1 VKKKELSI
9 LEERMAGPGFWEDKE
24 RSRNAAERVAELKD
38 AAGIWDELALEA
50 REIAELAALP
60 ESGEIAAELETR
72 FAELTRRSLRAK
84 REAFLSGKYDKGD
97 AVITIFAGAGGDDA
111 EDWARM
117 LFLMFTRYAA
127 RQKWG
132 VEVLHRHE
140 NDHGGIRNATIEI
153 DGRYAYGYLRGEMG
167 VHRLVRVS
175 PFSSKSLRHT
185 SFALVEVLPKFVA
198 PDEVELKD
206 EDLETGFARS
216 SGPGGQNV
224 NKRETAVY
232 IKHKPTGMQVHV
244 STERSQQQNRERA
257 LGILRAKLYQRM
269 IKEQTKERESFRAT
283 GVEAEWGHQ
292 IRSYVLHP
300 YKMVKDH
307 RTDVETAAVE
317 KVLNGELDEFIEA
330 EIEQIKN

>member
-1 VKKKELSI
+1 
-9 LEERMAGPGFWEDKE
+9 MAEPGFWEDKE
-24 RSRNAAERVAELKD
+24 RARNAAERVSELKE
-38 AAGIWDELALEA
+38 AILIWDELEREA
-50 REIAELAALP
+50 KEIAELAAIP
-60 ESGEIAAELETR
+60 ESGEIAEELAHRYAELLRR
-72 FAELTRRSLRAK
+72 FERAK

-97 AVITIFAGAGGDDA
+97 TVITIFAGAGGDDA

-117 LFLMFTRYAA
+117 LFEMFTRYAV

-140 NDHGGIRNATIEI
+140 NDHGGIRNATLEI
-153 DGRYAYGYLRGEMG
+153 DGRYAYGYLKGEMG

-175 PFSSKSLRHT
+175 PFSSKDLRHT

-232 IKHKPTGMQVHV
+232 IKHKPTGFQVHV
-244 STERSQQQNRERA
+244 DSERSQQQNRERA

-269 IKEQTKERESFRAT
+269 IKEQTTERETFRAS

-307 RTDVETAAVE
+307 RTNVETAAVD
-317 KVLNGELDEFIEA
+317 KVLNGELDAFIEA
-330 EIEQIKN
+330 EIEELSAKRSS